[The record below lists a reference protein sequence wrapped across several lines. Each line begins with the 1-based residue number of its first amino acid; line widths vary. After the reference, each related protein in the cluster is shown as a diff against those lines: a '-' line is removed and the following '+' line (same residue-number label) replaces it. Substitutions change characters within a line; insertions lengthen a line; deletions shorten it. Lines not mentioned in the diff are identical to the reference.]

1 MKYSSVSRGEA
12 FLMRPT
18 PIGYDKKKASRLME
32 ERNIDVLVVTTPRN
46 VFYTSG
52 LPVGHAENN
61 PILFAL
67 SNQNPTIVIIYRN
80 GEESLI
86 TWNMYDKSLSWI
98 EEAQGIASQA
108 EASSAVVS
116 FIKKAGTEKGII
128 GIESLT
134 PYYVYEKL
142 RQSFPDVTLKVADD
156 TLLEMSLIKS
166 EEEIRRIREST
177 KIAEKAIEAM
187 IDAVAEGVSDMDF
200 IKIAKSTVIE
210 EGAAGFD
217 HVTLSIGLSDPEA
230 PGTGVKM
237 KKGDVSRFDI
247 GAVYQGYCSDVSRHA
262 ILGNIPP
269 DVQEAFEA
277 TLYLQQAYVDAIKSG
292 VSVAEVHKVAQEA
305 YESTGREATVFTTLH
320 SLGLQCEEF
329 HFVDPLRGPA
339 NRDFE
344 ANMVLDIEV
353 WTVHPECGL
362 LGNEDT
368 YIVTESGCKRISKL
382 ERKIFSVVK

>member
-1 MKYSSVSRGEA
+1 
-12 FLMRPT
+12 MRPT

-61 PILFAL
+61 SILFAL
-67 SNQNPTIVIIYRN
+67 SNQNPTIVVIYRN

-86 TWNMYDKSLSWI
+86 AWHVYDASLSWI
-98 EEAQGIASQA
+98 EESQGISSQA

-116 FIKKAGTEKGII
+116 FIKKAGLEKGII
-128 GIESLT
+128 GIESLS

-142 RQSFPDVTLKVADD
+142 KQSFPDATLKVADD
-156 TLLEMSLIKS
+156 IFLEMILIKS
-166 EEEIRRIREST
+166 DEEIKRIKEATR
-177 KIAEKAIEAM
+177 IAEKAIKDLV
-187 IDAVAEGVSDMDF
+187 DAVAEGVSDLDF
-200 IKIAKSTVIE
+200 IKIAKLSLIQ

-237 KKGDVSRFDI
+237 KRGDATRFDI
-247 GAVYQGYCSDVSRHA
+247 GAIYKGYYSDVSRHA
-262 ILGNIPP
+262 ILGKVPS
-269 DVQEAFEA
+269 DVQEAFDA
-277 TLYLQQAYVDAIKSG
+277 TLYMQQAYVNAIKSG

-305 YESTGREATVFTTLH
+305 YESTGREATVFITIH
-320 SLGLQCEEF
+320 SLGLQCEELLL
-329 HFVDPLRGPA
+329 VNPLTGPA
-339 NRDFE
+339 NRNFE
-344 ANMVLDIEV
+344 ANMVMDIEA
-353 WTVHPECGL
+353 WTPHPECGL

-368 YIVTESGCKRISKL
+368 YVVTESGCKRISTL
-382 ERKIFSVVK
+382 DRKIFPVIK

>member
-1 MKYSSVSRGEA
+1 
-12 FLMRPT
+12 
-18 PIGYDKKKASRLME
+18 ME
-32 ERNIDVLVVTTPRN
+32 ERNIDVVVVTTPRN

-67 SNQNPTIVIIYRN
+67 SNQYPTIVIIYRN

-86 TWNMYDKSLSWI
+86 TWSMYDASLSWI
-98 EEAQGIASQA
+98 EEKQGISSQG

-116 FIKKAGTEKGII
+116 FIEKAGAEEGII
-128 GIESLT
+128 GVESLT

-142 RQSFPDVTLKVADD
+142 KHSFSDATFKVADD
-156 TLLEMSLIKS
+156 VFLEMSLIKS

-177 KIAEKAIEAM
+177 RIAEKAIKAM
-187 IDAVAEGVSDMDF
+187 IDAVAEGVSDIDF

-230 PGTGVKM
+230 PGTGIKM
-237 KKGDVSRFDI
+237 KKGDLSRFDI
-247 GAVYQGYCSDVSRHA
+247 GAIYKGYCSDVNRHA
-262 ILGNIPP
+262 ILGNIPS
-269 DVQEAFEA
+269 DIQEAFEA
-277 TLYLQQAYVDAIKSG
+277 TLYMQQAYVDAIKSG

-305 YESTGREATVFTTLH
+305 YESTDWEATVFATLH
-320 SLGLQCEEF
+320 SIGLQTEEF
-329 HFVDPLRGPA
+329 HFFDPLRGPA
-339 NRDFE
+339 SRNFE
-344 ANMVLDIEV
+344 ANMVLDVEV
-353 WTVHPECGL
+353 WTPHPECGL

-368 YIVTESGCKRISKL
+368 YLVTEKGCEGISTL
-382 ERKIFSVVK
+382 DRKIFSVRK

>member
-1 MKYSSVSRGEA
+1 
-12 FLMRPT
+12 MRPT

-32 ERNIDVLVVTTPRN
+32 ERNIDVVVVTTPRN

-67 SNQNPTIVIIYRN
+67 SNQNPTIVIVYRN

-98 EEAQGIASQA
+98 EEAQGISSQA

-116 FIKKAGTEKGII
+116 FIKEAGAEKGRI
-128 GIESLT
+128 GIESLA

-142 RQSFPDVTLKVADD
+142 RQSFPDATFKVADD
-156 TLLEMSLIKS
+156 IFLEMSLIKS
-166 EEEIRRIREST
+166 KEEIRRIKEST
-177 KIAEKAIEAM
+177 RIAEKAIKAM
-187 IDAVAEGVSDMDF
+187 IDAVAEGVSDLDF
-200 IKIAKSTVIE
+200 IKIAKSMIIK

-230 PGTGVKM
+230 PGTGIKM
-237 KKGDVSRFDI
+237 KQGDVSRFDI
-247 GAVYQGYCSDVSRHA
+247 GAIYQGYYSDVSRPA
-262 ILGNIPP
+262 ILGKIPS
-269 DVQEAFEA
+269 DIQEAYEA
-277 TLYLQQAYVDAIKSG
+277 TLYVQQAYVDAMKSG

-339 NRDFE
+339 NRNFE

-382 ERKIFSVVK
+382 KRTIFSVVK